1 MSCDLVDFGKS
12 FAFRTSCFGFGSAL
26 AAQIGV
32 WAGTTVI
39 SVGALTALGL
49 GAGVGAIS
57 AIAHNILGRFELFK
71 NEWILLAST
80 TVIGSSVT
88 YGLYTGAVALGFV
101 ATPITVPTALIL
113 TATGLGILILL
124 KGIVWLAQGRKP
136 SEGSHKLKE
145 SETEVPK
152 PEGQRVNDILVLS

>member
-1 MSCDLVDFGKS
+1 MSCDCVEFGES
-12 FAFRTSCFGFGSAL
+12 IAVRTGCFGLGSAL

-49 GAGVGAIS
+49 GAGVGVIS

-80 TVIGSSVT
+80 TLIGSSTT
-88 YGLYTGAVALGFV
+88 YGLYAGAVALGFV
-101 ATPITVPTALIL
+101 ATPVTVPTALIL
-113 TATGLGILILL
+113 TVTGLGILILL
-124 KGIVWLAQGRKP
+124 KLIVSLVQAKKP
-136 SEGSHKLKE
+136 SEGSPKPKE
-145 SETEVPK
+145 SENEVPK
-152 PEGQRVNDILVLS
+152 LEGQGLNDNLAIN